1 MSLINCPE
9 CGKEI
14 SDLAENCP
22 NCGFPIK
29 SNDSLYSNMPSNNYS
44 NASVPSNDNVNANMR
59 QSYGHSVAF
68 KPYEPEAKNSK
79 LGIVALILSILGCT
93 FWLGIILAII
103 DLCKKDGSKKV
114 CSIVAICVSAFWLV
128 LAVGVGGTGNDS
140 KTQKTNS
147 TATTSTVSTQ
157 DTSAS
162 SQQAENYETTESE
175 ENEATTEQQDE
186 LGEYIEITSS
196 ELIDIYNKNQVKCKQ
211 LYDGKLLMVTG
222 SVKSVG
228 TDILDHTYVCLD
240 HDTEYVF
247 VGIQCFAKDIE
258 TENKIAELKEGDII
272 TVIGDGECGSM
283 SFSLKN
289 AEILNM
295 QDQSGSESRT
305 EDDSSLTTSQRNALK
320 SANSYL
326 NFSAFSYEGLI
337 SQLEF
342 EEYSHEDAVYA
353 ADNCGAD
360 WNEQALKTAKNYL
373 EYSAFSH
380 SGLVAQLEYE
390 KFTSDQAKYGADNC
404 GADWDEQAAK
414 AAKSY
419 LDFTSFSKDGLIE
432 QLEYEGFT
440 HEQAEY
446 GATAN
451 GY

>member
-1 MSLINCPE
+1 MSLIKCPE

-14 SDLAENCP
+14 SDLAGKCP

-29 SNDSLYSNMPSNNYS
+29 SNNSPYSDMSSNYYS
-44 NASVPSNDNVNANMR
+44 NASMPNNNVNVIPQ
-59 QSYGHSVAF
+59 QSHAQPIVV
-68 KPYEPEAKNSK
+68 KPYQPEPKNSK

-93 FWLGIILAII
+93 FWLGIILAVV

-114 CSIVAICVSAFWLV
+114 CSIIAICVSVFWLI
-128 LAVGVGGTGNDS
+128 LAVGVGKSQDDS
-140 KTQKTNS
+140 EVQNTNS
-147 TATTSTVSTQ
+147 TVVTSTASTQ

-162 SQQAENYETTESE
+162 SQKAENYETKESE

-196 ELIDIYNKNQVKCKQ
+196 ELIDIYNENQVKCRQ
-211 LYDGKLLMVTG
+211 LYDGKVLMVTG

-228 TDILDHTYVCLD
+228 TDILDQVYVCLD

-247 VGIQCFAKDIE
+247 VGIQCYAKDDE

-272 TVIGDGECGSM
+272 TVKGDGECGSM
-283 SFSLKN
+283 SFSIKN
-289 AEILNM
+289 AEILIV
-295 QDQSGSESRT
+295 QEQSDSGQNVG
-305 EDDSSLTTSQRNALK
+305 DDSSMTTGQRNALK

-326 NFSAFSYEGLI
+326 DFTAFSYEGLI

-342 EEYSHEDAVYA
+342 EEYTHEDAVFA
-353 ADNCGAD
+353 
-360 WNEQALKTAKNYL
+360 
-373 EYSAFSH
+373 
-380 SGLVAQLEYE
+380 
-390 KFTSDQAKYGADNC
+390 ADNC
-404 GADWDEQAAK
+404 GADWDEQAAR

-419 LDFTSFSKDGLIE
+419 LEFTSFSKDGLIE

-440 HEQAEY
+440 HEQAVY
-446 GATAN
+446 GAEAN